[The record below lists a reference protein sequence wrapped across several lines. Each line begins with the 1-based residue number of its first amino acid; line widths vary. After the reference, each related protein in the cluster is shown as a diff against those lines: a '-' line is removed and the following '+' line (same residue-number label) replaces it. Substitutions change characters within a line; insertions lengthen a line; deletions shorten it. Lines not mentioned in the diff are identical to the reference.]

1 MSMKHTTLARVLLL
15 VLAVVMVFSF
25 ASCASNKDLDA
36 AKQELSDKIAQIEKN
51 SATAAALKDLETIV
65 DGVHTTAKAAATKAD
80 LDAAIAQIEALQAA
94 AAVKTEVEATI
105 AANKAAADSALAA
118 AKTALE
124 QAIADNATADAA
136 ALTAAKAALE
146 KAIADNAAADATN
159 AAAATKALNDAKAAL
174 EQAIADN
181 AAADAAALA
190 AAKATLEATI
200 QANDTAAKKAVADL
214 KAELEAA
221 IADSSAADVAAA
233 TKALNEAKAALE
245 QADAN
250 LDAAVTGLN
259 KVVADNKT
267 AADAAIAKVAKD
279 LSDNAKADEELA
291 ADVATLEA
299 AKDALTA
306 DVAAL
311 KTVAAG
317 IDAKIAAAKK
327 DLQDQI
333 DAINANLAAIGGL
346 DELAKTVAELEATI
360 ESMGDILFAKNFQA
374 ATEML
379 HGILK
384 GENGED
390 YSLAAFKAAVEA
402 VVVTNYA
409 PSVYAK
415 FDAEA
420 KRIEFFL
427 TRATSTAEI
436 VNLFGQLDTAKAAL
450 ITLEE
455 SLEIALDALG
465 TITVDEDLTE
475 VETIHAMMTSVPEE
489 LETRYDNVQKAKQNL
504 INATP
509 VAEALVAAIDA
520 QKTAGIIFLDSKA
533 PVAALEARYEAFEA
547 DFFGN
552 EVYTALYGEDT
563 TAQIMIT
570 NYDELVAF
578 GERLEVLDAA
588 YLEILD
594 IDALILNFKADGVL
608 YTDLAAVK
616 ANSDAIAAWAAKD
629 EFQLEADNIK
639 RMYAEKYGN
648 TTTYPLVA
656 ETLAYATA
664 MDALYTEYVNNAKY
678 GNEADAILADA
689 VAAFKAKL
697 DAKTIVLSVD
707 EAAVV
712 AMRTAIGEL
721 ATKITALYIDAHITG
736 AEGNYEAMVGALIE
750 DFEAVEARVTTL
762 NAAKTAF
769 ANELAAM
776 NTIVEVEYATFDTIK
791 AHRAALTG
799 YYALYD
805 IDVETV
811 KDSKGNVTEVI
822 GGDANYEELAAAA
835 EARYM
840 ELMDAYVVL
849 TMEIVET
856 YNKAMS
862 LLDAFN
868 TGIALDKGNVLI
880 DVLAELK
887 EIIVNKKV
895 TNVDLVLPSGDTQ
908 VNLIDL
914 NLRFVQT
921 AVEYD
926 RVAQAAVA
934 DAVAVNDEIANLV
947 ADGANL
953 NDRPAINA
961 AYDNLVAWYKAHI
974 DENFDGDQAALLAG
988 LDAVKAIEIFD
999 DDDTEDLYAFVT
1011 VENFEKIKAL
1021 YNTSAATLA
1030 AADAADDAV
1039 AAGLEAL
1046 LTGWNVH
1053 SGFEAADAAYKAFI
1067 NTYYGGTDDVDG
1079 AIASAEVDYFNLL
1092 GLYAD
1097 FSAQKADWEAKCATQ
1112 DAAAAVINNMIA
1124 NLLVR
1129 YPGAVD
1135 MNDGTGVLTEIAVIN
1150 ALIDSY
1156 DATYC
1161 TDDCLFITDGVNAL
1175 VELYCL
1181 EARAKMAVEHKTVYD
1196 MVGAD
1201 QAEVAKNLTT
1211 YNSMLNGITSIVTDR
1226 AVAKTT
1232 IDGIVKAAFS
1242 TLEKYIPEAVE
1253 PQ

>member
-146 KAIADNAAADATN
+146 KAIADNATDS
-159 AAAATKALNDAKAAL
+159 TKALNDAKAAL
-174 EQAIADN
+174 EKAIADN

-221 IADSSAADVAAA
+221 IAGSSAADVAAA

-245 QADAN
+245 QADAD

-267 AADAAIAKVAKD
+267 AADAAVAKVAKD
-279 LSDNAKADEELA
+279 LADNAKADEELA

-299 AKDALTA
+299 AKNTLTA

-489 LETRYDNVQKAKQNL
+489 LETRYENVKNAKQNL

-629 EFQLEADNIK
+629 EFQLEAVNVA
-639 RMYAEKYGN
+639 RMYKEKYGN
-648 TTTYPLVA
+648 ETTYPLVA

-712 AMRTAIGEL
+712 AMRTAIDEL
-721 ATKITALYIDAHITG
+721 ATKIAALYIDAHITG
-736 AEGNYEAMVGALIE
+736 AEGNYEAMVGALIV
-750 DFEAVEARVTTL
+750 DFEAVEARVDTL

-776 NTIVEVEYATFDTIK
+776 NTIVEVDFATYTTIK

-799 YYALYD
+799 FFATYD
-805 IDVETV
+805 IAVTFNADG
-811 KDSKGNVTEVI
+811 DVTE
-822 GGDANYEELAAAA
+822 GDANYDELAADA

-840 ELMDAYVVL
+840 ELKAAYVVL
-849 TMEIVET
+849 TEDIAAT
-856 YNKAMS
+856 YNKAMA
-862 LLDAFN
+862 LLDAFDA
-868 TGIALDKGNVLI
+868 GITLDKGNILI
-880 DVLAELK
+880 EVLAELK
-887 EIIVNKKV
+887 EIIVVKKV
-895 TNVDLVLPSGDTQ
+895 QNVNLMLPSGDTE

-914 NLRFVQT
+914 NDRFVQT
-921 AVEYD
+921 AVEFD
-926 RVAQAAVA
+926 ALAQAAVA
-934 DAVAVNDEIANLV
+934 DAVAVNDEIANLD
-947 ADGANL
+947 ANGANL
-953 NDRPAINA
+953 NDRPAIIT

-999 DDDTEDLYAFVT
+999 ENETVELYAFVT

-1067 NTYYGGTDDVDG
+1067 DTYYDG

-1097 FSAQKADWEAKCATQ
+1097 FSAQKADWETKCATQ
-1112 DAAAAVINNMIA
+1112 DAAATVINDLIA
-1124 NLLVR
+1124 ELLVR
-1129 YPGAVD
+1129 YPGAVA
-1135 MNDGTGVLTEIAVIN
+1135 MADGADVLAEIAAIN

-1161 TDDCLFITDGVNAL
+1161 TDDCLFITDDVNAL
-1175 VELYCL
+1175 VDLYRL
-1181 EARAKMAVEHKTVYD
+1181 EARAKMAVEHKAVYD
-1196 MVGAD
+1196 MVDAD
-1201 QAEVAKNLTT
+1201 QNAVAKNLTL
-1211 YNSMLNGITSIVTDR
+1211 YNNLINVAARGVTDR
-1226 AVAKTT
+1226 VAAKAA
-1232 IDGIVKAAFS
+1232 IDGIVKAAS
-1242 TLEKYIPEAVE
+1242 SALAKYIP
-1253 PQ
+1253 Q

>member
-80 LDAAIAQIEALQAA
+80 LDAAIAKIEALQAA

-118 AKTALE
+118 AKAALE
-124 QAIADNATADAA
+124 KAIADNATADAA

-146 KAIADNAAADATN
+146 KAIADNATDS
-159 AAAATKALNDAKAAL
+159 TKALNDAKTAL
-174 EQAIADN
+174 EGVDADLADEIKALDDAI
-181 AAADAAALA
+181 
-190 AAKATLEATI
+190 K
-200 QANDTAAKKAVADL
+200 ANDKALADL

-221 IADSSAADVAAA
+221 
-233 TKALNEAKAALE
+233 LE
-245 QADAN
+245 QADDD
-250 LDAAVTGLN
+250 LDAAVTALN
-259 KVVADNKT
+259 KVVADNKA

-279 LSDNAKADEELA
+279 FADNAKADADLA
-291 ADVATLEA
+291 DDVATLEA
-299 AKDALTA
+299 AKNTLTA

-390 YSLAAFKAAVEA
+390 YSLAAFDAAVKA

-409 PSVYAK
+409 PSVYDK

-420 KRIEFFL
+420 TRIRFFL

-436 VNLFGQLDTAKAAL
+436 VNLFGQLDEAKAAL

-455 SLEIALDALG
+455 SLEIALNALG

-475 VETIHAMMTSVPEE
+475 VETIYAMMTSVPEE
-489 LETRYDNVQKAKQNL
+489 LETRYENVQDAKQNL

-533 PVAALEARYEAFEA
+533 PVAQLRADYAAFVSTYFA
-547 DFFGN
+547 N
-552 EVYTALYGEDT
+552 TIYTDLYGEDT
-563 TAQIMIT
+563 TAVTMVT
-570 NYDELVAF
+570 NYEDLVAF
-578 GERLEVLDAA
+578 ENRLTVLDNA

-594 IDALILNFKADGVL
+594 IDALILNFKANGVL

-629 EFQLEADNIK
+629 EFQLEAVNVA
-639 RMYAEKYGN
+639 RMYEEKYGN

-678 GNEADAILADA
+678 GNGADAILADA

-712 AMRTAIGEL
+712 AMRTAIDEL
-721 ATKITALYIDAHITG
+721 ATKITALYLNAGITG
-736 AEGNYEAMVGALIE
+736 AEGNYEAMVGDLLA
-750 DFEAVEARVTTL
+750 DFVDVETRVATL
-762 NAAKTAF
+762 NAAKAAF
-769 ANELAAM
+769 EAELAAM
-776 NTIVEVEYATFDTIK
+776 NTIAKVDFATYTTIK
-791 AHRAALTG
+791 AHRANLTG
-799 YYALYD
+799 FFATYD
-805 IDVETV
+805 IAVTFNADG
-811 KDSKGNVTEVI
+811 DVTE
-822 GGDANYEELAAAA
+822 GDANYDELAAAA

-840 ELMDAYVVL
+840 ELKAAYVVL
-849 TMEIVET
+849 TEDIAAT

-868 TGIALDKGNVLI
+868 SGITLDKGNVLI
-880 DVLAELK
+880 EVLAELK
-887 EIIVNKKV
+887 EIIVVKKV
-895 TNVDLVLPSGDTQ
+895 QNVNLMLPSGDTE

-914 NLRFVQT
+914 NDRFVQT
-921 AVEYD
+921 AVEFD
-926 RVAQAAVA
+926 ALAQAAVA
-934 DAVAVNDEIANLV
+934 DAVAVNAEIAALV
-947 ADGANL
+947 ANGANL
-953 NDRPAINA
+953 NDRPAITT

-974 DENFDGDQAALLAG
+974 DANFDGDQAALLAG
-988 LDAVKAIEIFD
+988 LEAVKAIEIFD
-999 DDDTEDLYAFVT
+999 DNDTVDLYAFVT

-1039 AAGLEAL
+1039 IAGLEAL

-1067 NTYYGGTDDVDG
+1067 DTYYDG
-1079 AIASAEVDYFNLL
+1079 AIASAAVDYSDLL
-1092 GLYAD
+1092 DLYAD
-1097 FSAQKADWEAKCATQ
+1097 FSAQKSDWETKCATQ
-1112 DAAAAVINNMIA
+1112 DAAAATINGLIADLLTRYSGAVAMADGAAVLVEIEAINNLIA
-1124 NLLVR
+1124 
-1129 YPGAVD
+1129 A
-1135 MNDGTGVLTEIAVIN
+1135 
-1150 ALIDSY
+1150 Y
-1156 DATYC
+1156 DRDYC
-1161 TDDCLFITDGVNAL
+1161 TDDCKFIDGDANAL
-1175 VELYCL
+1175 VDLYRL
-1181 EARAKMAVEHKTVYD
+1181 EMRAQMAVDHLDVYG

-1201 QAEVAKNLTT
+1201 QSAISKNLTL
-1211 YNSMLNGITSIVTDR
+1211 YNNLMNGAALGETNR
-1226 AVAKTT
+1226 VAA
-1232 IDGIVKAAFS
+1232 KAAIKGIYDAAIS
-1242 TLEKYIPEAVE
+1242 ALAKYIP
-1253 PQ
+1253 Q